1 MAGED
6 PLAQAG
12 REAFDLVEQ
21 RLGGVAGVAVR
32 DVGVGPDRVDVAA
45 RARGVG
51 EVLLAEEDEGP
62 LRHPAAVDLAFGDD
76 DLLEGADHVHG
87 PGPPPKPRSV
97 QGTPPSTARS
107 TLKAPG
113 PCL

>member
-6 PLAQAG
+6 PLAQAR

-21 RLGGVAGVAVR
+21 RLGRVARVAVR

-51 EVLLAEEDEGP
+51 EVLLADEDEGP
-62 LRHPAAVDLAFGDD
+62 LRHAAAVDLALGGD
-76 DLLEGADHVHG
+76 DLLEGADRVDG
-87 PGPPPKPRSV
+87 PGRGATPRSV